1 MVFFYNSDIFM
12 KNMAM
17 LAAFFLMLS
26 ANACA
31 QQLCF
36 SPVKEKRGDRSPNRS
51 RMQPF
56 DYKIQVDS
64 GAAIRPGS
72 EGSTPYAFS
81 SAEPLVKIWLGNRI
95 VESFRVSRA
104 QLDEGRNCIYF
115 NNFYETWSVAEAWQ
129 AKKLCSCSG
138 AKK

>member
-1 MVFFYNSDIFM
+1 M

-26 ANACA
+26 ANAYA

-36 SPVKEKRGDRSPNRS
+36 SPVKEKHGDRSSSRS

-56 DYKIQVDS
+56 DYKVQVDS
-64 GAAIRPGS
+64 GAAIKPGS
-72 EGSTPYAFS
+72 EGSTPYAFN
-81 SAEPLVKIWLGNRI
+81 SAEPLVKIWLGDRI

-104 QLDEGRNCIYF
+104 WLDEGRNCIYF
-115 NNFYETWSVAEAWQ
+115 NSFYETWSVAETWQ
-129 AKKLCSCSG
+129 AKKLCSCTST
-138 AKK
+138 KK